1 MVMNEM
7 NEMTET
13 GTALALHEGRDLAVI
28 FRASDQMDALIGRI
42 EAEVRSHAPDV
53 TTAKGRKA
61 IASLAYKVAQSK
73 TALDEAGKAL
83 NEAARLQI
91 NAVDAERRKLRDRL
105 DALKDEAR
113 APLTAWEKAEEE
125 RVQKLKDRL
134 EKVRTAHTMLP
145 EGATAEQIA
154 ALLSRVEAMAI
165 DDTWAEFV
173 ADAARYKDQAV
184 ATLRNMQAEATRREA
199 QEAELARLRAEA
211 EARAEADRQRAEA
224 EAAEAARVAAEKAEA
239 ERRARIDREKQ
250 EAAARAA
257 AEAEARAKAEAD
269 RLVAEAKAA
278 ADRAAQEA
286 AEREA
291 ALLRRIEEDRQREE
305 KARQDAEAA
314 RIEAETRHAREM
326 AEAAAAQ
333 ERAAQAERDRVAALA
348 KAEADARAK
357 READAAHRARI
368 KADISAALATMAG
381 AATPDAIADALITG
395 KIPHVI
401 VVM

>member
-1 MVMNEM
+1 M

-13 GTALALHEGRDLAVI
+13 GTALALPEGRDLAVI

-83 NEAARLQI
+83 NEAARQQI
-91 NAVDAERRKLRDRL
+91 NAVDAERRKVRDRL
-105 DALKDEAR
+105 DALRDEAR

-125 RVQKLKDRL
+125 RVQRIKDRL

-154 ALLSRVEAMAI
+154 ALLARVEAMAI

-211 EARAEADRQRAEA
+211 EARAEADRKRAEA

-239 ERRARIDREKQ
+239 ERQARIEQEKQ

-305 KARQDAEAA
+305 KARQEAEAA

-381 AATPDAIADALITG
+381 AATPDAIADALIAG
-395 KIPHVI
+395 KIPHVV

>member
-1 MVMNEM
+1 M

-13 GTALALHEGRDLAVI
+13 GTALALPEGRDLALI

-83 NEAARLQI
+83 NEAARQQI

-134 EKVRTAHTMLP
+134 EKVRTAHAMLP
-145 EGATAEQIA
+145 EGATADQIA
-154 ALLSRVEAMAI
+154 ALLARVEVVAI
-165 DDTWAEFV
+165 NDTWDEFV

-211 EARAEADRQRAEA
+211 EARAEADRKRAEA
-224 EAAEAARVAAEKAEA
+224 EAAEAARIAAEKAEA
-239 ERRARIDREKQ
+239 ERQARVEREKQ

-257 AEAEARAKAEAD
+257 AEAEARAKAEAE

-291 ALLRRIEEDRQREE
+291 ALLRKIEEDRLREE

-348 KAEADARAK
+348 KAQADARAK
-357 READAAHRARI
+357 READAAHRAKI
-368 KADISAALATMAG
+368 KADIAAALATMAG
-381 AATPDAIADALITG
+381 AATPDAIADALMAG
-395 KIPHVI
+395 KIPHVV

>member
-1 MVMNEM
+1 M

-13 GTALALHEGRDLAVI
+13 GTALALPEGRDLAVI

-83 NEAARLQI
+83 NEAARQQI

-113 APLTAWEKAEEE
+113 APLTAWEKAEDE

-134 EKVRTAHTMLP
+134 EKVRTAYTMLP
-145 EGATAEQIA
+145 DGATAEQIA
-154 ALLSRVEAMAI
+154 ALLARVEAMPI

-211 EARAEADRQRAEA
+211 EARAEADRKRAEA

-239 ERRARIDREKQ
+239 ERQAQIERQKQ

-257 AEAEARAKAEAD
+257 AEAEARAKAEAE

-291 ALLRRIEEDRQREE
+291 ALLRKIEEDRQREE

-357 READAAHRARI
+357 READAAHRAKIR
-368 KADISAALATMAG
+368 ANISAALAAMAG
-381 AATPDAIADALITG
+381 AASPDAIADALMAG
-395 KIPHVI
+395 KIPHVV

>member
-1 MVMNEM
+1 M

-13 GTALALHEGRDLAVI
+13 GTALMLPEPRDLALI
-28 FRASDQMDALIGRI
+28 FRTKDQIDALIGRI
-42 EAEVRSHAPDV
+42 EAEARSHAPDV
-53 TTAKGRKA
+53 STAKGRKA

-73 TALDEAGKAL
+73 TTLDEAGKAL
-83 NEAARLQI
+83 NEAARQQI
-91 NAVDAERRKLRDRL
+91 NAVDAERRKVRERL
-105 DALKDEAR
+105 DALKDEVR
-113 APLTAWEKAEEE
+113 APLTEWEAAEDA
-125 RVQKLKDRL
+125 RVQRLKDRL
-134 EKVRTAHTMLP
+134 EKVRTAHAMLP
-145 EGATAEQIA
+145 PDATSAQIGE
-154 ALLSRVEAMAI
+154 LLARVEAMPI
-165 DDTWAEFV
+165 DDTWGEFV

-184 ATLRNMQAEATRREA
+184 ATLRNMQADASRREA

-211 EARAEADRQRAEA
+211 EARAEADRRRAEA
-224 EAAEAARVAAEKAEA
+224 EAAEAARLAAEKAEA
-239 ERRARIDREKQ
+239 ERQARIEQEKQ

-305 KARQDAEAA
+305 KARQEAEAA

-368 KADISAALATMAG
+368 KADIASALATMAG
-381 AATPDAIADALITG
+381 AATPDAIADALIAG
-395 KIPHVI
+395 KIPHI
-401 VVM
+401 VVVM

>member
-1 MVMNEM
+1 M

-13 GTALALHEGRDLAVI
+13 GTALALPEGRDLAVI

-83 NEAARLQI
+83 NEAARQQI
-91 NAVDAERRKLRDRL
+91 NAVDAERRKVRDRL
-105 DALKDEAR
+105 DALRDEAR

-125 RVQKLKDRL
+125 RVQRIKDRL

-154 ALLSRVEAMAI
+154 ALLARVEAMAI

-211 EARAEADRQRAEA
+211 EARAEADRKRAEA
-224 EAAEAARVAAEKAEA
+224 EAAEAGRVAAEKAEA
-239 ERRARIDREKQ
+239 ERQARIEQEKQ

-305 KARQDAEAA
+305 KARQEAEAA

-381 AATPDAIADALITG
+381 AATPDAIADALIAG
-395 KIPHVI
+395 KIPHVV

>member
-1 MVMNEM
+1 M

-13 GTALALHEGRDLAVI
+13 GTALALPEGRDLAVI

-83 NEAARLQI
+83 NEAARQQI
-91 NAVDAERRKLRDRL
+91 NAVDAERRKVRDRL
-105 DALKDEAR
+105 DALRDEAR

-125 RVQKLKDRL
+125 RVQRIKDRL
-134 EKVRTAHTMLP
+134 EKVRTAHAMLP

-154 ALLSRVEAMAI
+154 ALLTRVEAMAI

-211 EARAEADRQRAEA
+211 EARAEADRKRAEA

-239 ERRARIDREKQ
+239 ERQARIEQEKQ

-305 KARQDAEAA
+305 KARQEAEAA

-357 READAAHRARI
+357 READAAHRTRI

-381 AATPDAIADALITG
+381 AATPDAIADALIAG
-395 KIPHVI
+395 KIPHVV